1 MLRNRLQR
9 AALLGAS
16 ALSTIAFAHAALAQT
31 AVGAPAA
38 SPVATGDSGASAATA
53 QPADQPNA
61 PPAGASSSSSN
72 PQTMSEVVVTGVRA
86 SVLSANL
93 IKRNAD
99 EIVDSI
105 VASDIGK
112 LPDNNVAEALQR
124 ISGIQITRNYG
135 EGSGVA
141 IRGLTQV
148 QTELDGRDSFSA
160 NGGFA
165 GGATN
170 GRGLN
175 LEDIPSEMLAGI
187 DVYKDPSAEQIEGG
201 IGGVI
206 NLRTRM
212 PFDFKGPK
220 IAASIGASYDDLANA
235 GRPNASLLLSDRWDT
250 NIGEIGILADASF
263 TQTRFREDQQS
274 QEPFYSSTIPLPG
287 HPVGSVNIPD
297 GMGIDETQG
306 SRQREGLQLALQWRP
321 TPNLEFYTQ
330 VNRIDYYFQW
340 NDAANYV
347 GASAPGVID
356 ASQPFTV
363 GPQGDLL
370 SGSYSGSSINFNR
383 SLTDQHTV
391 TTNYAIGGKWTPTDR
406 LTVSADVQYI
416 YSTNKDQRF
425 IIGENSTGVLPIVN
439 FNISKP
445 LASIAVPPSY
455 LSNPNNFAI
464 DYTLDHYDDDTGTEK
479 AVRTDLEYRVSDD
492 GFLRKLK
499 FGFRF
504 TDRGAITGS
513 TPYNYDGVP
522 GGLPTSDYSLYS
534 YNNLFDGRSTLFGP
548 TVSPASS
555 LLNNISKTLAA
566 FGSTPVAFNPSDFS
580 SEEEHTYAVYL
591 VGDYGFNAGPFPVDG
606 NVGVRIVN
614 TQENTNGFNSLT
626 PQIAAPPGTPLNADG
641 TAPTVAGAP
650 TYAPINVK
658 QNYTDALPSFNARI
672 HLTDDLQLRL
682 AASKGLTRP
691 DFSQLNPN
699 VQISQPSQ
707 TTLNSNTPLT
717 AGTFGNA
724 SLKPYR
730 TNNYDASLEW
740 YFNKTGSLYG
750 AVFYKQVK
758 GFIATATDNE
768 DYYGDTFQVT
778 RYYNQGNGTIK
789 GAEVGYTQFFDFL
802 PKPLD
807 GFGATANYTY
817 VDSATP
823 SPTASD
829 TNGNP
834 LIVPLQGL
842 SKNSY
847 NLIGMYEKGP
857 FQARIA
863 YNWRDKYVLTTAGN
877 GTGALPVYVEAY
889 GQLDGS
895 ISYNVTPNAV
905 LQFEVRNILNS
916 EQDQDYGLITRPEN
930 ALINDRQYNAVLRI
944 SY

>member
-1 MLRNRLQR
+1 MSRHALYRL
-9 AALLGAS
+9 ALLGAS
-16 ALSTIAFAHAALAQT
+16 ALSTCAFVQAAPAFAQDAMPANTGAPVPVAAQNDQAAT
-31 AVGAPAA
+31 APAA
-38 SPVATGDSGASAATA
+38 GAGSV
-53 QPADQPNA
+53 
-61 PPAGASSSSSN
+61 G
-72 PQTMSEVVVTGVRA
+72 EVVVTGVRA
-86 SVLSANL
+86 SIISATA

-105 VASDIGK
+105 VAQDIGK

-170 GRGLN
+170 GRGLS
-175 LEDIPSEMLAGI
+175 LEDVPSELLAGI

-212 PFDFKGPK
+212 PFDFKGAK
-220 IAASIGASYDDLANA
+220 IAASVGGSYDDLADA

-250 NIGEIGILADASF
+250 SIGEIGILADASF

-274 QEPFYSSTIPLPG
+274 QEPFYASTIPLPG
-287 HPVGSVNIPD
+287 HPVGTVNIPD

-306 SRQREGLQLALQWRP
+306 SRQREGLSLALQWRP
-321 TPNLEFYTQ
+321 TSNLELYTQ
-330 VNRIDYYFQW
+330 VNRIDYYFKW
-340 NDAANYV
+340 DDAANYV
-347 GASAPGVID
+347 GASAPGTID

-363 GPQGDLL
+363 GPSGDLL
-370 SGSYSGSSINFNR
+370 TGSYSGSSINFNR

-425 IIGENSTGVLPIVN
+425 IIGENSAGVLPVVN

-445 LASIAVPPSY
+445 LASIVVPTGY
-455 LSNPNNFAI
+455 LTNPANFAI
-464 DYTLDHYDDDTGTEK
+464 GYTLDHYDNDSGTEK
-479 AVRTDLEYRVSDD
+479 AVRTDLEYRVSDE

-513 TPYNYDGVP
+513 TPYNFDGVP
-522 GGLPTSDYSLYS
+522 AGLPASDYGVYN

-548 TVSPASS
+548 TISPASS
-555 LLNNISKTLAA
+555 LLNNIKNTLNA
-566 FGSTPVAFNPSDFS
+566 FGSQPVAFNPSDFA
-580 SEEEHTYAVYL
+580 SEEEHTYAVYF
-591 VGDYGFNAGPFPVDG
+591 VGDYGFKLGPFPVDG
-606 NVGVRIVN
+606 NVGVRVVN
-614 TQENTNGFNSLT
+614 TQENTSGFNSLT
-626 PQIAAPPGTPLNADG
+626 PLVPAPAGTPPNADG
-641 TAPTVAGAP
+641 TAPTVTGAP
-650 TYAPINVK
+650 SYAAVNVK
-658 QNYTDALPSFNARI
+658 QNYTDALPSFNARV

-699 VQISQPSQ
+699 AQISQPSQ
-707 TTLNSNTPLT
+707 TTLNANTPLT
-717 AGTFGNA
+717 AGTFGSA

-730 TNNYDASLEW
+730 TNNYDVSLEW

-750 AVFYKQVK
+750 AAFYKQVK
-758 GFIATATDNE
+758 GFIATEVDNE
-768 DYYGDTFQVT
+768 IYYNDTFQVT
-778 RYYNQGNGTIK
+778 RYYNQGDGTIK

-807 GFGATANYTY
+807 GFGVTANYTY

-829 TNGNP
+829 TNGTP
-834 LIVPLQGL
+834 LTVPLQGL

-857 FQARIA
+857 IQMRIA

-877 GTGALPVYVEAY
+877 GTGALPVYVEPY

-895 ISYNVTPNAV
+895 ISYNVTSHAV

-916 EQDQDYGLITRPEN
+916 EQDQDYGLVTRPEN
-930 ALINDRQYNAVLRI
+930 ALINDRQYMAVLRV

>member
-1 MLRNRLQR
+1 MLHHRLHR
-9 AALLGAS
+9 LALLSAS
-16 ALSTIAFAHAALAQT
+16 ALSTIACAQFAQAQT
-31 AVGAPAA
+31 APAAAPAQSGAVTQGDAGAPAA
-38 SPVATGDSGASAATA
+38 SQSAPVATT
-53 QPADQPNA
+53 P
-61 PPAGASSSSSN
+61 PPAGVSTVN
-72 PQTMSEVVVTGVRA
+72 EVVVTGVRA

-170 GRGLN
+170 GRGLS

-220 IAASIGASYDDLANA
+220 LAASIGGTYDDLADA
-235 GRPNASLLLSDRWDT
+235 GRPNASLLLSDRWNT
-250 NIGEIGILADASF
+250 SIGEIGILADASF
-263 TQTRFREDQQS
+263 AQTRFREDQAS
-274 QEPFYSSTIPLPG
+274 LEPFYSNTAPLGG
-287 HPVGSVNIPD
+287 HAIGTVNIPD
-297 GMGIDETQG
+297 GMGIDETEG
-306 SRQREGLQLALQWRP
+306 SRQREGFSLALQWRP
-321 TPNLEFYTQ
+321 TSNLELYSQ
-330 VNRIDYYFQW
+330 INRVDYYFQW

-347 GASAPGVID
+347 GASSPGTLD
-356 ASQPFTV
+356 ASAPFTV
-363 GPQGDLL
+363 GPAGDVLT
-370 SGSYSGSSINFNR
+370 GSYSGSSINFNR

-391 TTNYAIGGKWTPTDR
+391 TTNYSVGGKWTPTDR

-425 IIGENSTGVLPIVN
+425 IIGENSTGTLPVVN

-445 LASIAVPPSY
+445 LASIVVPTSY
-455 LSNPNNFAI
+455 LSNPANFQI
-464 DYTLDHYDDDTGTEK
+464 DYTLDHYDNDSGTEK

-513 TPYNYDGVP
+513 TPYNYSGVP
-522 GGLPTSDYSLYS
+522 AGLPASDYSLYS
-534 YNNLFDGRSTLFGP
+534 YNNLFDGQSTLFGP

-555 LLNNISKTLAA
+555 LLNNIRKTLEA
-566 FGSTPVAFNPSDFS
+566 FGSEPVAFNPSDFS

-591 VGDYGFNAGPFPVDG
+591 VGDYGFNLGPFPVDG

-614 TQENTNGFNSLT
+614 TQENTSGFNSLT
-626 PQIAAPPGTPLNADG
+626 PQVAAPPGTPLNADG

-650 TYAPINVK
+650 SYVAINVK

-699 VQISQPSQ
+699 VQISQASQ

-740 YFNKTGSLYG
+740 YFNRTGSLYG
-750 AVFYKQVK
+750 AVFYKQVR
-758 GFIATATDNE
+758 GFIATETDNE
-768 DYYGDTFQVT
+768 SYFGDNYQVT
-778 RYYNQGNGTIK
+778 RYYNQGDGTIK

-807 GFGATANYTY
+807 GLGVTANYTY

-829 TNGNP
+829 TNGTP
-834 LIVPLQGL
+834 LTVPLQGL

-863 YNWRDKYVLTTAGN
+863 YNWRDKYILTTAGN

-895 ISYNVTPNAV
+895 VAYNVTSHAV

-916 EQDQDYGLITRPEN
+916 EQDQDYGLVTRPEN
-930 ALINDRQYNAVLRI
+930 ALINDRQYMAVLRV